1 MGRIG
6 VFQSLTLDGV
16 MQGPGRVDEDTRYG
30 FTHGGWAN
38 GYQDE
43 VSMQFAAEG
52 MSSGG
57 ALLFGRRTYADMLG
71 FWTTTPEPN
80 PFAEVLTTT
89 PKYVVSRSADT
100 ELAHPN
106 STLLAG
112 EAQDTVPALLEEVDE
127 DLTIMGSGELVR
139 VLHAA
144 GLVDEYILQIH
155 PLLLGA
161 GTRLFGDAGDCRG
174 LTLQRS
180 LTTTTGVIIAQ
191 YSTR

>member
-1 MGRIG
+1 MGRIS
-6 VFQSLTLDGV
+6 VFQSVSLDGV
-16 MQGPGRVDEDTRYG
+16 MQGPGRADEDTRHG
-30 FTHGGWAN
+30 FAHGGWAA

-52 MSSGG
+52 MSGDG

-80 PFAEVLTTT
+80 PFTDVLTAT
-89 PKYVVSRSADT
+89 PKFVVSRSPDT
-100 ELAHPN
+100 DVPYPH
-106 STLLAG
+106 SRLLAG
-112 EAQDTVPALLEEVDE
+112 EATETVPALLHEVDE

-139 VLHAA
+139 SLHAA
-144 GLVDEYILQIH
+144 GLIDEYILQIH
-155 PLLLGA
+155 PLLLGT
-161 GTRLFGDAGDCRG
+161 GTRLFGDGGDFRG